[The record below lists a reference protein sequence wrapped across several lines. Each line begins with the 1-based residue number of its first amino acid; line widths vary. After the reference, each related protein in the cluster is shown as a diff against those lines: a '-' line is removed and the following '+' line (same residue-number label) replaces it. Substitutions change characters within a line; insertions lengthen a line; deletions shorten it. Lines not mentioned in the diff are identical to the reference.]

1 MDSPSPSSEEI
12 ALRYL
17 EELPWPPYPFQ
28 EQAILTWF
36 DSEDG
41 ILVCAPT
48 GTGKTVIA
56 ETALYEALMTGRRA
70 YYTTPLIALTEQK
83 FRELQESAVRWGF
96 SATDVGLITGNRREN
111 SDARILVVVA
121 EILLNR
127 LLSPE
132 EISFDDVS
140 AVVMDEFHS
149 FNDPERGIVWEL
161 SLGLLPKHCRLLL
174 ISATVGNATDFVVW
188 LARQHGR
195 RLRLLQSDE
204 RRVPLDFRWVTDEM
218 LPDQLEI
225 MADGDEEA
233 RYTPALVFCFNR
245 NECWSVAEQL
255 KGKRLLAD
263 GQQKQLLA
271 ETEQVDWSIGAG
283 GKLKQFLIR
292 GVGIHHA
299 GILPKYRRVVERLFQ
314 KKLLSICVC
323 TETLAAGINLPA
335 RSVVMT
341 SLLKGPPGAM
351 KLIDASS
358 AHQMFGRAGRP
369 QFDTRGYVVAVA
381 HEDDVRL
388 FRWQQ
393 KYDEI
398 PEDTKDP
405 NLIRA
410 KKNLKKKMPR
420 RREGFQYW
428 TERQFQTL
436 REAPPAKLA
445 SRGRMPWRLLAFF
458 IRKSGTVMGLQE
470 AVRRRLLD
478 SGEKDD
484 AEKHL
489 VRMLMTLEAGG
500 FITLDPP
507 PPKVSVSVGAVAKP
521 EGPVFHSVKAGD
533 VISQIIPAMTA
544 TANLLQSR
552 WVSTHLAPMT
562 EAEIET
568 ESSENLAPE
577 SEGAA
582 EELGEFGEGV
592 EDEGTSKVDSA
603 GTASSVDAF
612 DANVDGSTIPA
623 STGTVPAEQPAPT
636 ETAAPEPDRP
646 GSFGLLGQLI
656 QQARTGAPKDSVTS
670 KKDKK
675 GPKSS
680 AQSDLPDFDYS
691 PRLAIA
697 TEQMDLLFTFRSINS
712 LYGVFLAE
720 HMHRANYEERLQLL
734 ESVLDLA
741 SSVSG
746 AVRVPSSEEMPDGP
760 LSTEFLNPLLLS
772 RGLVTQQELTGYFD
786 EVTRRKV
793 YPIALGDR
801 MRLLFRCDFPGVSD
815 VFVRSVWCVGDLLRF
830 GGNFDRFV
838 KARDLTKQEGILF
851 RHCLRM
857 ILLCG
862 EFALLEPPGLDP
874 HAWRRDMT
882 ELAAILTDSCRAVD
896 PGSTDEVIT
905 TLRAQAEGQDLL

>member
-1 MDSPSPSSEEI
+1 MDSPQPSSEEI

-17 EELPWPPYPFQ
+17 EELPWTPYPFQ
-28 EQAILTWF
+28 EQAIFTWF

-96 SATDVGLITGNRREN
+96 SANDVGLITGNRREN

-132 EISFDDVS
+132 EVSFDDVA

-174 ISATVGNATDFVVW
+174 ISATVGNATEFVVW

-218 LPDQLEI
+218 LTDQLEI
-225 MADGDEEA
+225 MADGDEES

-245 NECWSVAEQL
+245 NACWSVAEQL

-263 GQQKQLLA
+263 GQQKQLIA
-271 ETEQVDWSIGAG
+271 EMDEVDWSIGAG
-283 GKLKQFLIR
+283 GKLKQFLVR

-299 GILPKYRRVVERLFQ
+299 GLLPKYRRVIERLFQ

-341 SLLKGPPGAM
+341 SLLKGPPGGM

-369 QFDTRGYVVAVA
+369 QFDTRGYVFAVA

-398 PEDTKDP
+398 PEDTRDP
-405 NLIRA
+405 MLIRA

-458 IRKSGTVMGLQE
+458 IRKSGTVLALQE

-507 PPKVSVSVGAVAKP
+507 PPRPPVAIDAAAKA
-521 EGPVFHSVKAGD
+521 EGPAFHSAAAGE
-533 VISQIIPAMTA
+533 VISGMLPAITA
-544 TANLLQSR
+544 TANLKDSR
-552 WVSTHLAPMT
+552 WVSTHLAPLT
-562 EAEIET
+562 ETDAP
-568 ESSENLAPE
+568 SEDGIVEDP
-577 SEGAA
+577 
-582 EELGEFGEGV
+582 GEFGEGV
-592 EDEGTSKVDSA
+592 GGDDSDERASGSLPEDADALTDSVSSESSIDAEPANEEPASSA
-603 GTASSVDAF
+603 G
-612 DANVDGSTIPA
+612 I
-623 STGTVPAEQPAPT
+623 
-636 ETAAPEPDRP
+636 
-646 GSFGLLGQLI
+646 GLLGQLI

-670 KKDKK
+670 KKSKRDSR
-675 GPKSS
+675 PQS
-680 AQSDLPDFDYS
+680 SDLPELNYS

-697 TEQMDLLFTFRSINS
+697 TEQMELLFSFRSINAI
-712 LYGVFLAE
+712 YGVFLAE
-720 HMHRANYEERLQLL
+720 HIHKANYEERLQLL

-741 SSVSG
+741 SSVAG
-746 AVRVPSSEEMPDGP
+746 AVRVPLPEEMPDGP

-772 RGLVTQQELTGYFD
+772 RGMVTQQELTGYFD
-786 EVTRRKV
+786 EVTRRRV
-793 YPIALGDR
+793 YPMPLGDR
-801 MRLLFRCDFPGVSD
+801 MRLLFRSDFPEVSD
-815 VFVRSVWCVGDLLRF
+815 VYVRSVWCVGDLLRF

-874 HAWRRDMT
+874 VEWRRDLT
-882 ELAAILTDSCRAVD
+882 ELAAILTESCRAVD
-896 PGSTDEVIT
+896 PNSTDEVIT
-905 TLRAQAEGQDLL
+905 TLRAQAEGRDLL

>member
-1 MDSPSPSSEEI
+1 MDSTIPSSDEI

-17 EELPWPPYPFQ
+17 DQLPWLPYPFQ

-48 GTGKTVIA
+48 GTGKTLIA
-56 ETALYEALMTGRRA
+56 ETALYEALLTGRRA

-96 SATDVGLITGNRREN
+96 SALDVGLVTGNRREN
-111 SDARILVVVA
+111 PDARILVVVA

-132 EISFDDVS
+132 EVSFDDVS

-161 SLGLLPKHCRLLL
+161 SLGLLPKHTRLLL

-188 LARQHGR
+188 LARQHSR
-195 RLRLLQSDE
+195 KLRLLQSDE
-204 RRVPLDFRWVTDEM
+204 RRVPLDFRWIADEM

-225 MADGDEEA
+225 MADGDDES

-263 GQQKQLLA
+263 GQQKLLA
-271 ETEQVDWSIGAG
+271 AEIDQVDWSIGAG
-283 GKLKQFLIR
+283 GKLRTFLLR

-299 GILPKYRRVVERLFQ
+299 GLLPKYRRIIEKLFQ

-341 SLLKGPPGAM
+341 SLLKGPPRAM
-351 KLIDASS
+351 KLIEPSS

-369 QFDTRGYVVAVA
+369 QFDARGYVFAVA
-381 HEDDVRL
+381 HEDDVRM

-405 NLIRA
+405 MLLRA

-420 RREGFQYW
+420 RRDGQQFW

-445 SRGRMPWRLLAFF
+445 SRGRFPWRLLAYF
-458 IRKSGTVMGLQE
+458 IRKAGTVSTLQD

-484 AEKHL
+484 AEKQL
-489 VRMLMTLEAGG
+489 LRMLITLEAGG
-500 FITLDPP
+500 FVTLDPP
-507 PPKVSVSVGAVAKP
+507 PPKSSFTLRDT
-521 EGPVFHSVKAGD
+521 ETSTGPVFHSSRAGNVTD
-533 VISQIIPAMTA
+533 ELLTTLTTA
-544 TANLLQSR
+544 TVSVRDSR
-552 WVSTHLAPMT
+552 WVSSHLAPMADEDAGGEVGEVIHFDST
-562 EAEIET
+562 EAPEDFGDDIAVDDALDSDEPDAPLAIEP
-568 ESSENLAPE
+568 ESSDE
-577 SEGAA
+577 SEDKAP
-582 EELGEFGEGV
+582 
-592 EDEGTSKVDSA
+592 SA
-603 GTASSVDAF
+603 
-612 DANVDGSTIPA
+612 
-623 STGTVPAEQPAPT
+623 APT
-636 ETAAPEPDRP
+636 ESDEPPRV
-646 GSFGLLGQLI
+646 GLLGQMI
-656 QQARTGAPKDSVTS
+656 KEARKDGTAKTAHSTS
-670 KKDKK
+670 KAKRDVKA
-675 GPKSS
+675 PS
-680 AQSDLPDFDYS
+680 AEDVMLSEYS

-697 TEQMDLLFTFRSINS
+697 TEQMQLMLPFRSINAI
-712 LYGVFLAE
+712 YGVFLAE
-720 HMHRANYEERLQLL
+720 HMHKANYEERLQLL
-734 ESVLDLA
+734 ESALDLP
-741 SSVSG
+741 SSVASQ
-746 AVRVPSSEEMPDGP
+746 VRVPLPEQMPDGT

-772 RGLVTQQELTGYFD
+772 RGIVTQQELTGYFD
-786 EVTRRKV
+786 EVNRRRI
-793 YPIALGDR
+793 YPLPLGDR
-801 MRLLFRCDFPGVSD
+801 MRMLFHSEYPGISD
-815 VFVRSVWCVGDLLRF
+815 VYIRSVWCIGDLLRF
-830 GGNFDRFV
+830 GGNFDRYV
-838 KARDLTKQEGILF
+838 RNRELTKQEGIMF

-857 ILLCG
+857 VLLCG
-862 EFALLEPPGLDP
+862 EFAQLEPPGLDP
-874 HAWRRDMT
+874 VEWRRDLT
-882 ELAAILTDSCRAVD
+882 ELASILTETCRAVD
-896 PGSTDEVIT
+896 PSSTDEIIT
-905 TLRAQAEGQDLL
+905 TLRSQAEGMDHL